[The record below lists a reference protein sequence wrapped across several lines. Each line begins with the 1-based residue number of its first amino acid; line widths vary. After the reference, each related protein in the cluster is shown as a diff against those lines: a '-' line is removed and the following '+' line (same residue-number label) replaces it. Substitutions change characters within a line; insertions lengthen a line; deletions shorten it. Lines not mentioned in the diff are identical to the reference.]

1 MDYENLTAI
10 LNTVNSILELSD
22 GPDEGFIKMG
32 KHDLSRS
39 QVSGLKENVERELEK
54 FDESGD

>member
-1 MDYENLTAI
+1 MDRETLTAL

-22 GPDEGFIKMG
+22 GPVEGFIKMG
-32 KHDLSRS
+32 KHDVSRS
-39 QVSGLKENVERELEK
+39 QMAKFKEGIESKLET